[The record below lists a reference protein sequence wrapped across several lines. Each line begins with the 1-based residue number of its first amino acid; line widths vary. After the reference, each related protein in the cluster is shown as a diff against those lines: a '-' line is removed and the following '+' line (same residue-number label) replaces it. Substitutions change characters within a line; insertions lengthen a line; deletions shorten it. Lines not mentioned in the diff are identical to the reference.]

1 MDKQILLTIIASIE
15 TIVVAVIGGLFIRE
29 SRRNKKAH
37 EKAEA
42 QAALRAEEGLL
53 SMKLTSASV
62 NLGVA
67 TAIAIRDGKTNGEI
81 CSALREAGEA
91 EKDYQ
96 DFIKRVATRQI
107 VKG

>member
-1 MDKQILLTIIASIE
+1 MDKQILITAIASIE

-29 SRRNKKAH
+29 SRRNKKAY
-37 EKAEA
+37 EKADA

-67 TAIAIRDGKTNGEI
+67 TAIAIRDGKTNGEVNG
-81 CSALREAGEA
+81 ALKEAGEA
-91 EKDYQ
+91 KRDYQ
-96 DFIKRVATRQI
+96 DFIKRVAAKQI